1 MAPFYPLGLISQE
14 WYLVII
20 FFIGLF
26 FGLVLEQSGFSS
38 SRKLAGV
45 FYGYDF
51 VVLKVFFTAGVT
63 AMAGLVILGYLGM
76 IELNLIFI
84 NSNFIVSAVTG
95 GVIMG
100 FGFIMGGFCPGTSVT
115 GAVIGKI
122 DAMVF
127 IAGIFLGI
135 FVFGSFETTFN
146 KLFTGYYFDRELLS
160 QTFGLSKH
168 LMVFMMIFMALAAF
182 GVAAYFEKRAT
193 NGPAPTNKRYP
204 KLGAE
209 VTMAVIIALIILFL
223 PQQKSKGVFET
234 NEKALLTMISEG
246 KNIMSPDELAYLLI
260 NNPKQIGIIDVRGS
274 ESFNRFHLPGS
285 VRIPLE
291 QVTEKGYRD
300 FFNGRQKKT
309 VLISNGGV
317 EASKAYILLARK
329 GYDDLYVLDGGL
341 NGFVETI
348 FHNNEPPE
356 GLTAFDEISKFRFR
370 KKAAAIFRDEDMAG
384 MALPASAKKKEVP
397 VPATTVVAAGGC

>member
-1 MAPFYPLGLISQE
+1 M
-14 WYLVII
+14 II
-20 FFIGLF
+20 FLIGLF

-63 AMAGLVILGYLGM
+63 AMAGLVILGYLGL

-84 NSNFIVSAVTG
+84 NSNFLVSAVAG

-127 IAGIFLGI
+127 IAGIFLGV
-135 FVFGSFETTFN
+135 FLFGSFETTFN

-160 QTFGLSKH
+160 QTFGLPKH
-168 LMVFMMIFMALAAF
+168 LLVLMMIFMALAAF

-209 VTMAVIIALIILFL
+209 VFMAIIIGLIILFL
-223 PQQKSKGVFET
+223 PQQKSKGIFET
-234 NEKALLTMISEG
+234 NEKALLATITEG
-246 KNIMSPDELAYLLI
+246 KNLMTPDELAYLLI
-260 NNPKQIGIIDVRGS
+260 NNPKQIRMIDVRD
-274 ESFNRFHLPGS
+274 EEAFNLFHLPGS
-285 VRIPLE
+285 VRIPLNL
-291 QVTEKGYRD
+291 VTDKGYSD
-300 FFNGRQKKT
+300 IFNGRQKKT
-309 VLISNGGV
+309 ILVSNGGV
-317 EASKAYILLARK
+317 EASRAFVLLSRK
-329 GYDDLYVLDGGL
+329 GYDHLYVLDGGL

-348 FHNNEPPE
+348 FIDNDPPE
-356 GLTAFDEISKFRFR
+356 GLTAFDEISKYRFR
-370 KKAAAIFRDEDMAG
+370 KKAAAIFLDEDMAG
-384 MALPASAKKKEVP
+384 MALPSSAQKKQVP